1 MPTTQGCTVSFALL
15 SSCHTSHQ
23 ISHPHNFAILTW
35 SICLGLSDAYSM
47 TISLSNTSNCVV
59 ICIHSYIMGTDAIL
73 ISDFPIKNLEK
84 MTENSLILEPN
95 SAPLAAVKFILGLAT
110 RSYF

>member
-1 MPTTQGCTVSFALL
+1 
-15 SSCHTSHQ
+15 
-23 ISHPHNFAILTW
+23 
-35 SICLGLSDAYSM
+35 
-47 TISLSNTSNCVV
+47 
-59 ICIHSYIMGTDAIL
+59 MGTDAIL